1 MKTQVALF
9 LVLLLLLST
18 IQAQSNTQDD
28 IISHQAEIPY
38 EQSTR
43 FSIADAVIVP
53 DDNPFFC
60 LIGTSIA
67 CWYDNV
73 ANTTGLIPLLV
84 QHEGN
89 LTSAQTRFLESY
101 FSSNNHSLLILGE
114 HLNTSYPVT
123 EMIGSPPAVALD
135 LAAQAFITAPIVLII
150 PYDTGDAYQLSLLAT
165 PLASYLNMPILIYDH
180 NDAALQTVC
189 TQLQTTK
196 AYLIGDIALNL
207 TNVTMMPL
215 TSEEAITTTI
225 LTVIKEQ
232 FGAIN
237 YLAMTN
243 PSDVILPAI
252 INTTKIQ
259 ITDHISNKKI
269 IILNKE
275 IDVIGNDTREYGI
288 SIPVG
293 INRVHIS
300 GEILQKDRPFFER
313 FSPIVSLIFMTLT
326 DTQGNVVAY
335 ANSMGYDFGNTYLE
349 TLTCNASGEYTLQV
363 KVFNGIKGGFFIQR
377 GLSWFDADINI
388 TTTITTL
395 GNPHLPLIPNLSSI
409 APYLTAAHG
418 GLIIANTTWELTDA
432 SYASAAQGSGA
443 GPWYNESLHPF
454 TNTKVNATVQQLNR
468 TLDALG
474 THDLISGYL
483 NGPAW
488 LAILADT
495 TMIPMYYYGPS
506 QEDIPDRGL
515 PSDNPYSLN
524 QSLSVGRLIS
534 WDVSDVSVLIAR
546 TFFYE
551 TICGQPENPD
561 DWHYRFNFVFG
572 EGFSET
578 GGIFHQIP
586 YAKEIR
592 NYGFSS
598 KVYGDF
604 RNSRQITDLLHVYT
618 SANYIE
624 YLGHGDWFW
633 FPASLYGFDMYSKA
647 VDVAHAK
654 NWVYLKPSIFLSS
667 ACLMGRTDGLPPQMN
682 IGLAMLHAGCNG
694 FVGATRETGQES
706 GLTVLENHLIV
717 DNWSLG
723 EALRGEKRIDTEPPT
738 FYVRVLYGDPAFN
751 PYEPQNGFSNQGRPV
766 FVEP

>member
-1 MKTQVALF
+1 MKTFAALF
-9 LVLLLLLST
+9 LILLLLLST
-18 IQAQSNTQDD
+18 IQVQSNAQDD
-28 IISHQAEIPY
+28 TIYDPIELSY
-38 EQSTR
+38 ERSTR
-43 FSIADAVIVP
+43 LSIADAVIVP
-53 DDNPFFC
+53 DNNPFFC
-60 LIGTSIA
+60 LMSTNVA
-67 CWYDNV
+67 CWYDKA

-89 LTSAQTRFLESY
+89 LNDAQTRFLETY

-114 HLNTSYPVT
+114 HLNTTYPTT
-123 EMIGSPPAVALD
+123 EILGSPSTVALT
-135 LAAQAFITAPIVLII
+135 LAAQTFTTAPIVLII
-150 PYDTGDAYQLSLLAT
+150 PYDTEDAYLLSLLAT
-165 PLASYLNMPILIYDH
+165 PLASYLNMPILIYDN

-189 TQLQTTK
+189 TQLQTTQ

-207 TNVTMMPL
+207 TNITVIPL
-215 TSEEAITTTI
+215 IDEEAITNTI

-237 YLAMTN
+237 YLTMTN
-243 PSDVILPAI
+243 PSDVIPPAV

-259 ITDHISNKKI
+259 ITDHIMNKKI
-269 IILNKE
+269 IILSKE
-275 IDVIGNDTREYGI
+275 LDIIGNDTREYGI
-288 SIPVG
+288 SLPEG

-300 GEILQKDRPFFER
+300 GEILQKERPFFDR
-313 FSPIVSLIFMTLT
+313 FSPIVPLIFMTLT
-326 DTQGNVVAY
+326 DTQGHIVSY
-335 ANSMGYDFGNTYLE
+335 ANSMGYDIGNTYLE
-349 TLTCNASGEYTLQV
+349 TLTCNASGAYTLKV
-363 KVFNGIKGGFFIQR
+363 RVFNGIKGGFFIQR
-377 GLSWFDADINI
+377 GISWFDADINI
-388 TTTITTL
+388 TTTIATL
-395 GNPHLPLIPNLSSI
+395 GNPHLPLIPNLSII

-454 TNTKVNATVQQLNR
+454 TNKKVNATVRQLNR
-468 TLDALG
+468 TLDVLD
-474 THDLISGYL
+474 THDLLSGYL

-524 QSLSVGRLIS
+524 ENLSVGRLIG
-534 WDVSDVSVLIAR
+534 WDVQDVSVLIAR

-551 TICGQPENPD
+551 TLCGQPENPG
-561 DWHYRFNFVFG
+561 DWHHRFSFVFG

-592 NYGFSS
+592 NYGFTS

-604 RNSRQITDLLHVYT
+604 QNSRQIADLLHVYT
-618 SANYIE
+618 GANYIE

-633 FPASLYGFDMYSKA
+633 FPASLYRFDMYSKA

-654 NWVYLKPSIFLSS
+654 NWVYNKPSIFLTS

-706 GLTVLENHLIV
+706 GLTILENHLIV

-723 EALRGEKRIDTEPPT
+723 EALRGEKRVDAEPPT

-751 PYEPQNGFSNQGRPV
+751 PYEPQHGFSNQGRPV
-766 FVEP
+766 FIET